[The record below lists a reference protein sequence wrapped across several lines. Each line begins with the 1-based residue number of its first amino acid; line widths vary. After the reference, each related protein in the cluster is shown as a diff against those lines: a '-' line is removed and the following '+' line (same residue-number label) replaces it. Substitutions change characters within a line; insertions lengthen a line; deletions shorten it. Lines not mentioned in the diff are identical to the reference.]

1 MNTSRAMRYRVQFYV
16 EGPSDPTMTIAALAA
31 ALRGVPRD
39 PRLLI
44 DAPEGLKG

>member
-1 MNTSRAMRYRVQFYV
+1 
-16 EGPSDPTMTIAALAA
+16 MTIAALAA
-31 ALRGVPRD
+31 ALRGMPRD

>member
-1 MNTSRAMRYRVQFYV
+1 
-16 EGPSDPTMTIAALAA
+16 MTIAALAA
-31 ALRGVPRD
+31 ALRGMLRD